1 MPIRLFDYQREMRD
15 SVLEAFGSHDS
26 VMCQMPTGTGK
37 THVLASVVSEY
48 AKGKTVWVVAHRR
61 ELIEQIE
68 RTWAAF
74 YKDKRN
80 APDVKV
86 LSIQWLARNWD
97 KVADKSPE
105 MIVIDEA
112 HHALAETYQELFRRY
127 PDAKKLGM
135 TATPYR
141 LSGKGFTDL
150 FDILLQ
156 SKSIPEFILSKRLS
170 LFDYY
175 AVPQNSKIR
184 RQIALLKKR
193 GTDGDYQTKELE
205 LSLNTPRNIEYL
217 YNSLTRYAEGRRG
230 IVYAINIS
238 HARAISG
245 YYAAQGL
252 SCCAI
257 DCNTPDKER
266 EAKIEAFRCGDI
278 DVMVN
283 VDIFS
288 EGFDCPEVEF
298 IQLARPTL
306 SLAVYLQ
313 QIGRGLRKAKGKK
326 YCVILD
332 NVGLSHTFGTP
343 IRKWKWERMFRGNV
357 RNIRIDTGDSRDLL
371 KHYGYPGKL
380 TDEPMEKVI
389 NHEEMAT
396 AIRHQE
402 VLRYYPS
409 SNLVGIVLNGD
420 VVAKKRVLNV
430 IARKQD
436 AVALRLADQS
446 ACLVFDSGREMP
458 LPDDCR
464 DFDILDNKI
473 LKITTAKKEIFIDLI
488 TKQEF
493 RQPPVIEKYGPMEFI
508 GNRELLWRR
517 IYNNP
522 RYYYRNEISHPS
534 WKGFYFKFYGM
545 CPVASKAFIPTA
557 KLGGTRKYSYSYVVL
572 FQGDFHEYYL
582 VEELSDG
589 SIILVDFNLAYYL
602 VKPNLTHKYLF
613 TATSYASSKN
623 SLEEWMVKLRKKR
636 SLSHDLH
643 GSFI

>member
-1 MPIRLFDYQREMRD
+1 MAIRLFDYQREMRD
-15 SVLEAFGSHDS
+15 SVLEAFGSHNS

-68 RTWAAF
+68 GTWAAF
-74 YKDKRN
+74 YKGKRN
-80 APDVKV
+80 APEVRV

-97 KVADKSPE
+97 KVADECPA

-127 PDAKKLGM
+127 PNAKKLGM

-141 LSGKGFTDL
+141 LSSKGFTDL
-150 FDILLQ
+150 FDTLLQ
-156 SKSIPEFILSKRLS
+156 SKSIPEFILSGRLS

-193 GTDGDYQTKELE
+193 GADGDYQTKELE

-217 YNSLTRYAEGRRG
+217 YNSLVRYAKGRKG

-238 HARAISG
+238 HARAIAE

-252 SCCAI
+252 RCCAI
-257 DCNTPDKER
+257 DCNTPAKER
-266 EAKIEAFRCGDI
+266 GEKIEAFRQGDI

-343 IRKWKWERMFRGNV
+343 IRNWKWERMFRGNAGNV
-357 RNIRIDTGDSRDLL
+357 RIDTGDGRKLR
-371 KHYGYPGKL
+371 KHYGYPGRL
-380 TDEPMEKVI
+380 ADEPMEKAI
-389 NHEEMAT
+389 SHEEMAT

-409 SNLVGIVLNGD
+409 SNLVGIVLNGN
-420 VVAKKRVLNV
+420 VVAKKRVVNV
-430 IARKQD
+430 IARRRD

-446 ACLVFDSGREMP
+446 ACLVFASGREMP

-464 DFDILDNKI
+464 DVDILDNKI
-473 LKITTAKKEIFIDLI
+473 LKITTARKEIFIDLI

-493 RQPPVIEKYGPMEFI
+493 RHLPVIEKYGPMEFI
-508 GNRELLWRR
+508 GNRELIWRR
-517 IYNNP
+517 IYNCQ
-522 RYYYRNEISHPS
+522 RYYYRDETSNPS
-534 WKGFYFKFYGM
+534 WNGFYFKIYGI

-557 KLGGTRKYSYSYVVL
+557 KLGGIRKYSYSYVVL
-572 FQGDFHEYYL
+572 FQNDFREYYL
-582 VEELSDG
+582 VEELTDG
-589 SIILVDFNLAYYL
+589 SIILVDFNLGYYL
-602 VKPNLTHKYLF
+602 VKPDLTHRFLF
-613 TATSYASSKN
+613 TATSYTSSKN
-623 SLEEWMVKLRKKR
+623 ELEEWMTKLQKR
-636 SLSHDLH
+636 P
-643 GSFI
+643 

>member
-1 MPIRLFDYQREMRD
+1 MAIRLFDYQREMRD
-15 SVLEAFGSHDS
+15 SVLESFGSHNS

-37 THVLASVVSEY
+37 THVLASVVSVY
-48 AKGKTVWVVAHRR
+48 AKGKIVWVVAHRR

-74 YKDKRN
+74 YKDKKN
-80 APDVKV
+80 APEVRV

-97 KVADKSPE
+97 KVADEYPA

-135 TATPYR
+135 TATSYR

-150 FDILLQ
+150 FDTLLQ
-156 SKSIPEFILSKRLS
+156 SKSIPEFILSGRLS

-193 GTDGDYQTKELE
+193 GADGDYQTKELE
-205 LSLNTPRNIEYL
+205 LLLNTPRNIEYL
-217 YNSLTRYAEGRRG
+217 YNSLTRYAKGRTG

-238 HARAISG
+238 HARAIAD
-245 YYAAQGL
+245 YYAAQGVR
-252 SCCAI
+252 CCAI
-257 DCNTPDKER
+257 DCNTPAKER
-266 EAKIEAFRCGDI
+266 EEKIEAFRRDDI
-278 DVMVN
+278 EVMIN

-288 EGFDCPEVEF
+288 EGFDCLEVEF

-343 IRKWKWERMFRGNV
+343 IRKWKWELMFRGDAG
-357 RNIRIDTGDSRDLL
+357 NIRIDTGDSRELL
-371 KHYGYPGKL
+371 KHYGYPGRL
-380 TDEPMEKVI
+380 ADEPMEKVI
-389 NHEEMAT
+389 SHEEMET

-409 SNLVGIVLNGD
+409 SNLVGIVINGN
-420 VVAKKRVLNV
+420 VVAKKRVVNV

-446 ACLVFDSGREMP
+446 ACMVFASGEEMP
-458 LPDDCR
+458 LPYNCR
-464 DFDILDNKI
+464 DVDILDNKI
-473 LKITTAKKEIFIDLI
+473 MKITTARKEIFIDLI

-493 RQPPVIEKYGPMEFI
+493 RHLPVIEKYGPMEFI
-508 GNRELLWRR
+508 GNRELIWRR
-517 IYNNP
+517 IYNCQ
-522 RYYYRNEISHPS
+522 RYYYRNEVSNPS
-534 WKGFYFKFYGM
+534 WNGYYFKIYGI
-545 CPVASKAFIPTA
+545 CPIATQAFIPAA
-557 KLGGTRKYSYSYVVL
+557 KLGVPRKCSYSYVVL
-572 FQGDFHEYYL
+572 FQNDFREYYL
-582 VEELSDG
+582 VEELTSG
-589 SIILVDFNLAYYL
+589 NIILVDFNLGYYH
-602 VKPNLTHKYLF
+602 VKPDLTHKNLF

-623 SLEEWMVKLRKKR
+623 ELEEWMTKLQKR
-636 SLSHDLH
+636 L
-643 GSFI
+643 